1 MTNVARLV
9 LQMDLLLFDTKF
21 DSMLFSKYLT
31 SRLLCSTH
39 AVAFEKY
46 RYLNTVEYLDYS

>member
-21 DSMLFSKYLT
+21 DSMLFNKINIQHQDCFVIPM
-31 SRLLCSTH
+31 LLHLKNIDT
-39 AVAFEKY
+39 
-46 RYLNTVEYLDYS
+46 